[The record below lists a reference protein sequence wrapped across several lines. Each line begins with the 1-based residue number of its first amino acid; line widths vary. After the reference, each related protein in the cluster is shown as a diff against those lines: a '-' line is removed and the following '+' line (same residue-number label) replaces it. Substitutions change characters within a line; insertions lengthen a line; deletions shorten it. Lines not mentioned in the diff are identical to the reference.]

1 MTYEASHS
9 TLLLIAQVIALS
21 DGSISEE
28 EEKMILG
35 LPDQLGL
42 KAVPRITQE
51 NLPEL
56 ADLGKQLSSHGDRC
70 LAARIAGLVAG
81 VSRNPE
87 DQRDINSDERTA
99 YRDLIATLK
108 LEESEL
114 EEIEF
119 SVRQQLSESQ
129 SLLKTIGD
137 ALFGK
142 DAWPNEA
149 LLAMNLDISEHI

>member
-1 MTYEASHS
+1 MC
-9 TLLLIAQVIALS
+9 I
-21 DGSISEE
+21 
-28 EEKMILG
+28 
-35 LPDQLGL
+35 
-42 KAVPRITQE
+42 R
-51 NLPEL
+51 
-56 ADLGKQLSSHGDRC
+56 DR
-70 LAARIAGLVAG
+70 
-81 VSRNPE
+81 
-87 DQRDINSDERTA
+87 RTA

>member
-1 MTYEASHS
+1 MTHEASHS

-42 KAVPRITQE
+42 KAAPRMTQE
-51 NLPEL
+51 NLPKL
-56 ADLGKQLSSHGDRC
+56 SNLGKQLSSHGDRC

-81 VSRNPE
+81 VSRNTE
-87 DQRDINSDERTA
+87 DQRDINADERTA

>member
-28 EEKMILG
+28 EEKMILA
-35 LPDQLGL
+35 LPDRLGL

-87 DQRDINSDERTA
+87 DQRDINADERKA

-129 SLLKTIGD
+129 SLLQTIGD

>member
-28 EEKMILG
+28 EEKMILA
-35 LPDQLGL
+35 LPDRLGL

-87 DQRDINSDERTA
+87 DQRDINADERTA

>member
-28 EEKMILG
+28 EEKMILA
-35 LPDQLGL
+35 LPDRLGL

-87 DQRDINSDERTA
+87 DQRDINADERTA

-149 LLAMNLDISEHI
+149 LITMNLDISEHI

>member
-28 EEKMILG
+28 EEKMILA
-35 LPDQLGL
+35 LPDRLGL

-51 NLPEL
+51 NLPGL

-87 DQRDINSDERTA
+87 DQRDINADERTA
-99 YRDLIATLK
+99 YRELIATLK

>member
-28 EEKMILG
+28 EEKMILA
-35 LPDQLGL
+35 LPDRLGL

-87 DQRDINSDERTA
+87 DQRDINADERTA
-99 YRDLIATLK
+99 YRELIATLK

-119 SVRQQLSESQ
+119 SVRQQLNESQ
-129 SLLKTIGD
+129 TLLKTIGD